1 MANIDQ
7 FESIFRSS
15 VKERLQYRPIDIS
28 SILLITDLGPDEAE
42 QFQGRVQGFLSV
54 LGPPES
60 ISFFLLTGADYRS
73 AEELL
78 ELVAG
83 YEVDLICS
91 YRNLQSNAWRFP
103 YSLGEHLDVL
113 IQKIETPVL
122 ILPHPRAGYM
132 AEHAMQDT
140 REVMVV
146 SDLIAI
152 NHDLINYAVRLTAAD
167 GTLFLSHVES
177 RFIFARY
184 MDAIGKIDV
193 IDTELA
199 RKRLAEQLLKEPE
212 DYFLSCTEVLRE
224 HDVSL
229 DIRSMVTF
237 GYALDEYRR
246 QIEARNLDLLVM
258 HAKDDR
264 QQAMHTF
271 AYPLA
276 VEFRQIPLLMI

>member
-15 VKERLQYRPIDIS
+15 VKERLQYRAVDIS
-28 SILLITDLGPDEAE
+28 SILLITDLGPDEAD
-42 QFQGRVQGFLSV
+42 QFQGRVRSFLSV
-54 LGPPES
+54 LGPAES
-60 ISFFLLTGADYRS
+60 ISFFLITGADFRS
-73 AEELL
+73 AEDLL

-83 YEVDLICS
+83 YELDLICS
-91 YRNLQSNAWRFP
+91 YRNLHSSAWRFP
-103 YSLGEHLDVL
+103 FSLGEHLDVL
-113 IQKIETPVL
+113 IQKTEIPVL

-132 AEHAMQDT
+132 ADHAMQNT
-140 REVMVV
+140 QEVMVV
-146 SDLIAI
+146 SDLVAI
-152 NHDLINYAVRLTAAD
+152 NHDLINYAVRLTAVD

-177 RFIFARY
+177 RFIFERY

-199 RKRLAEQLLKEPE
+199 RKRLSEQLLKEPE
-212 DYFLSCTEVLRE
+212 DYFLSCAEVLRE
-224 HDVSL
+224 HGVSL

-246 QIEARNLDLLVM
+246 QIEARHLDLLVM

-271 AYPLA
+271 SYPLA

>member
-15 VKERLQYRPIDIS
+15 VKERLQYRAVDIS

-42 QFQGRVQGFLSV
+42 QFQGRVRSFLSV
-54 LGPPES
+54 LGPAES
-60 ISFFLLTGADYRS
+60 ISFFLITGADFRS
-73 AEELL
+73 AEDLL

-83 YEVDLICS
+83 YELDLICS
-91 YRNLQSNAWRFP
+91 YRNLHSSAWQYPF
-103 YSLGEHLDVL
+103 SLGEHLDVL
-113 IQKIETPVL
+113 IQKTEIPVL
-122 ILPHPRAGYM
+122 ILPHPHAGYM
-132 AEHAMQDT
+132 ADHAMQNT
-140 REVMVV
+140 QEVMVV
-146 SDLIAI
+146 SDLVAI

-177 RFIFARY
+177 RYIFERY

-199 RKRLAEQLLKEPE
+199 RKRLSEQLLKEPE
-212 DYFLSCTEVLRE
+212 DYFLSCAEVLRE
-224 HDVSL
+224 HGVSL

-246 QIEARNLDLLVM
+246 QIEARHLDLLVM

-271 AYPLA
+271 SYPLA

>member
-15 VKERLQYRPIDIS
+15 VKERLQYRAVDIS
-28 SILLITDLGPDEAE
+28 SILLITDLGPDEAD
-42 QFQGRVQGFLSV
+42 QFQGRVRRFLSV
-54 LGPPES
+54 LGPAES
-60 ISFFLLTGADYRS
+60 ISFFLITGADFRS
-73 AEELL
+73 AEDLL

-83 YEVDLICS
+83 YELDLICS
-91 YRNLQSNAWRFP
+91 YRNLHSSAWQYPF
-103 YSLGEHLDVL
+103 SLGEHLDVL
-113 IQKIETPVL
+113 IQKTEIPVL
-122 ILPHPRAGYM
+122 ILPHPHAGYM
-132 AEHAMQDT
+132 ADHAMQNT
-140 REVMVV
+140 QEVMVV
-146 SDLIAI
+146 SDLVAI

-177 RFIFARY
+177 RFIFERY

-199 RKRLAEQLLKEPE
+199 RKRLSEQLLKEPE
-212 DYFLSCTEVLRE
+212 DYFLSCAEVLRE
-224 HDVSL
+224 HGVSL

-246 QIEARNLDLLVM
+246 QIEARHLDLLVM

-271 AYPLA
+271 SYPLA

>member
-15 VKERLQYRPIDIS
+15 VKERLQYRAVDIS

-42 QFQGRVQGFLSV
+42 QFQGRVRSFLSV
-54 LGPPES
+54 LGPAES
-60 ISFFLLTGADYRS
+60 ISFFLITGADFRS
-73 AEELL
+73 AEDLL

-83 YEVDLICS
+83 YELDLICS
-91 YRNLQSNAWRFP
+91 YRNLHSNAWRFP
-103 YSLGEHLDVL
+103 FSLGEHLDVL
-113 IQKIETPVL
+113 IQKTEIPVL

-132 AEHAMQDT
+132 ADHAMRNTQ
-140 REVMVV
+140 EVMVV
-146 SDLIAI
+146 SDLVAI

-177 RFIFARY
+177 RFIFERY

-212 DYFLSCTEVLRE
+212 DYFLSCAEVLRE
-224 HDVSL
+224 HGVSL

-246 QIEARNLDLLVM
+246 QIEARHLDLLVM

-271 AYPLA
+271 SYPLA

>member
-15 VKERLQYRPIDIS
+15 VKERLQYRAVDIS
-28 SILLITDLGPDEAE
+28 SILLITDLGPDEAD
-42 QFQGRVQGFLSV
+42 QFQGRVRSFLSV
-54 LGPPES
+54 LGPAES
-60 ISFFLLTGADYRS
+60 ISFFLITGADFRS
-73 AEELL
+73 AEDLL

-83 YEVDLICS
+83 YELDLICS
-91 YRNLQSNAWRFP
+91 YRNLHSSAWRFP
-103 YSLGEHLDVL
+103 FSLGEHLDVL
-113 IQKIETPVL
+113 IQKTEIPVL

-132 AEHAMQDT
+132 ADHAMRNTQ
-140 REVMVV
+140 EVMVV
-146 SDLIAI
+146 SDLVAI
-152 NHDLINYAVRLTAAD
+152 NHDLINYAVRLTEAD

-177 RFIFARY
+177 RFIFERY

-199 RKRLAEQLLKEPE
+199 RKRLSEQLLKEPE
-212 DYFLSCTEVLRE
+212 DYFLSCAEVLRE
-224 HDVSL
+224 HGVSL

-246 QIEARNLDLLVM
+246 QIEARHLDLLVM

-271 AYPLA
+271 SYPLA